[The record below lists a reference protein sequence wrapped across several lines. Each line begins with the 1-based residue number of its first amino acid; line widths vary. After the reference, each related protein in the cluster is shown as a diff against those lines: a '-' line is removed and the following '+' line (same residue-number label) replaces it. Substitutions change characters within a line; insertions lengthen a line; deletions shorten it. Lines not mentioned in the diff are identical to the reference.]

1 MRRKRRNVQASA
13 ERREGGSLA
22 YSAPVLAALSPLGAA
37 ASEKS
42 KLSIVSLRPE
52 NNSLFNERHQFL
64 MKSLTQYEENLQDKK
79 QAKIREILQAH
90 CNSPQSI
97 PNSTCKG

>member
-1 MRRKRRNVQASA
+1 MLMTGTDRTLQYNIFMSQKRRRKRRNIQASA

-42 KLSIVSLRPE
+42 KL
-52 NNSLFNERHQFL
+52 
-64 MKSLTQYEENLQDKK
+64 
-79 QAKIREILQAH
+79 
-90 CNSPQSI
+90 
-97 PNSTCKG
+97 